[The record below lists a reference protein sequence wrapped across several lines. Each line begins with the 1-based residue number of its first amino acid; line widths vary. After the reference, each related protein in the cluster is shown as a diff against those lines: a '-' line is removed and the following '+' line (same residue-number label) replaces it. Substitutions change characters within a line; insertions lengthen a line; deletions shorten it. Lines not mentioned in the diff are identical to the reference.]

1 MKLFK
6 ILLPAAVMF
15 SAVSCK
21 RWVEPKVYSSLTELN
36 ALESKEDAIA
46 LVNGVYA
53 RLKQPSGISDSY
65 QYYAGFQMTITDFT
79 TDIGHSSQS
88 GDISLLSESRWST
101 NNKYLNFGWQ
111 HQYKL
116 VADANIALYY
126 LPKVKKIGDAEKN
139 QFMSEMKFLRALGYI
154 DLTDAFGPVIL
165 MTEENAGKPDYNSKP
180 APAPVAEINKLIIAD
195 LEFAA
200 ANLPVNYK
208 NNPIYPT
215 NDVGRATKGAALGLL
230 VKLYMRE
237 HEWQKV
243 VDLTKQIDDLHQ
255 YELFPSYAGLFAEAN
270 KWCKESMFSALADA
284 LNDGTELMNHFGPMN
299 NPIVTD
305 RWQYYA
311 VSWSFWNSY
320 APVDERREMFFYN
333 YKGSDGLQYIQPI
346 PGQPNPPAGT
356 YYLPDVA
363 TKKYADPAG
372 SKTYY
377 DGHGIPILRY
387 ADMILCRAEALN
399 ELNGPNAESINLIN
413 SVKGRSKAILLGGAA
428 TFTKETLRNAI
439 LQERGWEFFFECK
452 RRADLIRMGKYQEV
466 VNAYLK
472 SIGKQEVIDISKHR
486 YFPYPQTQV
495 DLNPNLK
502 NDGRL

>member
-6 ILLPAAVMF
+6 ILLPAAVLL
-15 SAVSCK
+15 SAASCK
-21 RWVEPKVYSSLTELN
+21 KWTEPKFYSFLTEKN
-36 ALESKEDAIA
+36 ALKTKEDAVA
-46 LVNGVYA
+46 LVNGIYA

-65 QYYAGFQMTITDFT
+65 QYYAGFQMAIMDFT

-88 GDISLLSESRWST
+88 GDISLLSESRWSAT
-101 NNKYLNFGWQ
+101 NKYTNFGWQ

-116 VADANIALYY
+116 VADANLALYY
-126 LPKVKKIGDAEKN
+126 LPKVEKVGEADLK
-139 QFMSEMKFLRALGYI
+139 QFTSEVRFLRALGYM

-165 MTEENAGKPDYNSKP
+165 VTEADVEKADYNAKP

-195 LEFAA
+195 LEYAA
-200 ANLPVNYK
+200 ANLPLNYK
-208 NNPIYPT
+208 NNPTYPT
-215 NDVGRATKGAALGLL
+215 NDVGRVTKGAALGLL
-230 VKLYMRE
+230 AKLYLRE
-237 HEWQKV
+237 HQWQKV
-243 VDLTKQIDDLHQ
+243 VELTQQIKDLNQ
-255 YELFPSYAGLFAEAN
+255 YELFPSYAGLFAESN

-284 LNDGTELMNHFGPMN
+284 LNDGTELMNHFGPVN
-299 NPIVTD
+299 HPIITD

-311 VSWSFWNSY
+311 VSWNFWNSF

-333 YKGSDGLQYIQPI
+333 YKGSDDLQYVQPI
-346 PGQPNPPAGT
+346 PGQPTPPDGY

-387 ADMILCRAEALN
+387 ADMILSRAEALN
-399 ELNGPNAESINLIN
+399 ELNGPNAESIALIN
-413 SVKGRSKAILLGGAA
+413 SVKARSKAVLLGDASG
-428 TFTKETLRNAI
+428 FTKETLRDAI

-452 RRADLIRMGKYQEV
+452 RRNDLIRMGKYQQV
-466 VNAYLK
+466 VNAYLTA
-472 SIGKQEVIDISKHR
+472 IGKTPVIDINKHR

-495 DLNPNLK
+495 DINPNLK